1 MKSTAVV
8 GGMTLV
14 SRLLGFVRDMVIAQ
28 AFGAT
33 AATDAFFVAFKIPN
47 FLRRLFAEGAFAQA
61 FVPVLSEYKQSNGHG
76 ELKAFLDRT
85 AGTLASL
92 LLAATAIGTAA
103 APWVILVFAPGF
115 AREGRQ
121 YDLAVELL
129 RVTFPYLFFI
139 SLTAFA
145 GGILNIFGRFAIP
158 AITPLFL
165 NLCMIAAALWLAPL
179 LDEPMVALAWGVLVA
194 GAVQLL
200 FQAPALWRMG
210 LLPRLRWGFHDAGVR
225 RILGLMGP
233 ALFGVSVT
241 QINLLLNTVL
251 ASLLASGSVSWLYY
265 SDRLLEFPVGLF
277 GVALGTVVLP
287 ALSLSHS
294 GGRPEAFSHALD
306 WALRW
311 VLAVGLPA
319 TVGLALLAEPILS
332 ALFEYKEFGA
342 ADVRMAGQSLL
353 AYSLGLIG
361 FVAVKVLVPGYS
373 ARQDARSPVRYGVVA
388 VAGNIVL
395 SLALTPWL
403 AHAGLALATALA
415 ALANAGLLLRKLLK
429 DGVYRPAPGWAGF
442 FGRAIVAN
450 LAMGLLLFHLADMG
464 LWAGWGKLDRL
475 GHLLLWIAA
484 GVGVYCLCLWLCGLR
499 PRHLALRGGEV

>member
-1 MKSTAVV
+1 
-8 GGMTLV
+8 MTLV
-14 SRLLGFVRDMVIAQ
+14 SRLLGFVRDMAIAQ

-61 FVPVLSEYKQSNGHG
+61 FVPALSECRQNNGHA
-76 ELKAFLDRT
+76 ELKAFIDGT
-85 AGTLASL
+85 AGALASL
-92 LLAATAIGTAA
+92 LLALTAIGMAA
-103 APWVILVFAPGF
+103 APWVILLFAPGF
-115 AREGRQ
+115 AQEGRQ
-121 YDLAVELL
+121 YDLAVQLL

-145 GGILNIFGRFAIP
+145 GGILNIFGRFAVP
-158 AITPLFL
+158 AITPVIL

-179 LDEPMVALAWGVLVA
+179 SDEPMLALAWSVSVA
-194 GAVQLL
+194 GAAQLL
-200 FQAPALWRMG
+200 FQAPALWRLG
-210 LLPRLRWGFHDAGVR
+210 LLPRLRWGFGDAGVR
-225 RILGLMGP
+225 RILGLIGP
-233 ALFGVSVT
+233 SLFGVSVT

-287 ALSLSHS
+287 ALSLNHS
-294 GGRPEAFSHALD
+294 GGRAGAFSLALD

-311 VLAVGLPA
+311 VAAVGLPA

-332 ALFEYKEFGA
+332 VLFEYEEFTA
-342 ADVRMAGQSLL
+342 TDVRMAGQSLL
-353 AYSLGLIG
+353 AYSLGLVG

-388 VAGNIVL
+388 VAANIVL
-395 SLALTPWL
+395 SFALAPWL

-415 ALANAGLLLRKLLK
+415 ALLNSGLLLRKLLK
-429 DGVYRPAPGWAGF
+429 DGVYQPAPGWGEF
-442 FGRAIVAN
+442 FGRMAVAN
-450 LAMGLLLFHLADMG
+450 AAMGLWLFRWADRG
-464 LWAGWGKLDRL
+464 EWAGWDKAERA
-475 GHLLLWIAA
+475 GHLLLWVVAGA
-484 GVGVYCLCLWLCGLR
+484 GVYGLCLWLCGMR
-499 PRHLALRGGEV
+499 PRHLSLRGGEA